1 MGVTVD
7 TKVQVAQKVMLK
19 FYIQMQCNRAG
30 LGFISFILFKF
41 LFKSVT
47 IAILDVTADMH
58 AMQTVKAVTKRQV
71 CVSLAVNLDGKAV
84 CVIQVRLIF

>member
-7 TKVQVAQKVMLK
+7 TKVQVAQ
-19 FYIQMQCNRAG
+19 
-30 LGFISFILFKF
+30 
-41 LFKSVT
+41 KSVT

-84 CVIQVRLIF
+84 CVIQRVTVECTGKVVTSLVDTAWSQNNVII